1 VEKPPRHASVKIRTA
16 VIAAVI
22 PAMVSCKAPSV
33 NLATEDPIKVDIAM
47 RLDVYQ
53 HANAKPEGSPA
64 ATRKPDAAEDPASR
78 RRNRMADIQTF
89 KNDRIVGENR
99 EGFVSIRDLPQGEY
113 GDYVRKTVE
122 AENADRL
129 AQMNDIAEARKTSLP
144 AIQKEQAELWRNRA
158 FKGEFIEVEIEPG
171 VWQWTAKEG

>member
-1 VEKPPRHASVKIRTA
+1 VKIRA
-16 VIAAVI
+16 VLLAAVL
-22 PAMVSCKAPSV
+22 PALAACKAPRV

-53 HANAKPEGSPA
+53 HTSAKPAGSPA
-64 ATRKPDAAEDPASR
+64 PQAAAPAEDPASR

-89 KNDRIVGENR
+89 KNERIVGENR

-113 GDYVRKTVE
+113 GVYVRKTVE

-158 FKGEFIEVEIEPG
+158 FKGEFIEVEVEPG
-171 VWQWTAKEG
+171 VWKWIAKEG